1 MDQKPP
7 TPDYYALLGVKPSA
21 SPDELRRAAQLRLK
35 ELKLAY
41 LTLADPTRRQQHDN
55 ALDQA
60 RVARMKAQLAE
71 REARVQ
77 AAATP
82 PVADGSAPGWMG
94 ELRRWW
100 RRWRR
105 RPGARR
111 DRAGRHPAFYRR

>member
-60 RVARMKAQLAE
+60 RVASMKARLAE
-71 REARVQ
+71 REARQ
-77 AAATP
+77 RETPPTPAATDP
-82 PVADGSAPGWMG
+82 GPGW
-94 ELRRWW
+94 LARLQRWW
-100 RRWRR
+100 RRRQGGS
-105 RPGARR
+105 PVRR
-111 DRAGRHPAFYRR
+111 DRQGRHPAFYRR

>member
-21 SPDELRRAAQLRLK
+21 SPDELRRAANLRLK

-60 RVARMKAQLAE
+60 RVAGMKARLAE
-71 REARVQ
+71 REARLREKPP
-77 AAATP
+77 AAADS
-82 PVADGSAPGWMG
+82 VSPGWMG

-105 RPGARR
+105 RPGFRR